1 MSGIFN
7 LKDREISLFTANE
20 AMRVVL
26 DGLDNDVFKIIDI
39 VSGDMIDDCQDD
51 KKWIEYIEKMDAV
64 VPGDVKFLEKAGI
77 YDKKIVKET
86 SAKIFV
92 KMLLRYM
99 TKNNKKV
106 FIISVNHENLLKV
119 KDRLK
124 GYGRGLVIEG
134 MSVAE
139 LTGRSEDVII
149 NEINAMDPDC
159 IISVM
164 PSPKQEE
171 FISSNRAFINGRV
184 WIGCGC
190 ILSEENPQPKR
201 KKLFN
206 FLKNL

>member
-206 FLKNL
+206 FLKKL

>member
-39 VSGDMIDDCQDD
+39 VSGNMIDDCQDD

-171 FISSNRAFINGRV
+171 FISYNRAFINGRV